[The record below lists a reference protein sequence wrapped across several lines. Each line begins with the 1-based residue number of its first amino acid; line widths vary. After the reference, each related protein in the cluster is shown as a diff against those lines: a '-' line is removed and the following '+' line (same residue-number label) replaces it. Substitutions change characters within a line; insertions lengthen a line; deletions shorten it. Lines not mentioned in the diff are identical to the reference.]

1 MTGNIIGYIIW
12 LMVSCVFFIIGIV
25 SRKSK
30 LPVGFFAN
38 VRATEESEIADIR
51 GYNHAVARIWF
62 VFAVVLAPLGLPLL
76 AGQNSPLVMIT
87 VVGSLWLCIAIYV
100 MYMRVEKKYRKK

>member
-1 MTGNIIGYIIW
+1 MAGSIIGYIIW
-12 LMVSCVFFIIGIV
+12 VLVSIVFFIIGIV
-25 SRKSK
+25 SWKSK
-30 LPVGFFAN
+30 MPVGFFSN
-38 VRATEESEIADIR
+38 IKSPETSEIADVK

-62 VFAVVLAPLGLPLL
+62 VFAAVMALLGLPLL

-87 VVGSLWLCIAIYV
+87 VIGSLWLCIAICV